1 MRCLIIHYASI
12 INYLKNKKKYS
23 CELNK
28 NTKFIFLLKF
38 LVSIKS
44 CIINYKLHSP
54 LDYNLLMFLKHR
66 EGKIMKNLKR
76 IVSVLFSAILLFSAT
91 TTSSVAIEKLH
102 FVIGGGAG
110 GGWDGTARG
119 TGEALT
125 KAGFLQSASFE
136 NMSGGGGGK
145 ALAFMINNKPANT
158 VLVQSTPLVL
168 RSITRHK
175 GYVSGSGTLSYK
187 DVVPIAGVIGD
198 YGAIA
203 VAKDSPYKNFKDVV
217 DAYKA
222 NPSSIKMAG
231 GSVRGSMDHLIGA
244 LAFQAA
250 GANPN
255 DVAYIPYDAG
265 GKALAGLL
273 SGETQ
278 IISTGLGELMG
289 ARDQVRII
297 GITAPDRVSDAPDAP
312 TLKEQGYDV
321 QFVNWRGFFGPPGM
335 SNKDKKAIAKMLGDV
350 QKTPEW
356 EEVRARNA
364 WVNIYNP
371 DKKFVKFL
379 KTQTKEM
386 TALMKKLGVI

>member
-1 MRCLIIHYASI
+1 MNNI
-12 INYLKNKKKYS
+12 KK
-23 CELNK
+23 
-28 NTKFIFLLKF
+28 
-38 LVSIKS
+38 
-44 CIINYKLHSP
+44 
-54 LDYNLLMFLKHR
+54 
-66 EGKIMKNLKR
+66 

-91 TTSSVAIEKLH
+91 TTSSIAIDKIH

-125 KAGFLQSASFE
+125 KAGMLKSASFE

-145 ALAFMINNKPANT
+145 ALAFMINTKPANT

-203 VAKDSPYKNFKDVV
+203 VAKNSPYKNFKDVV
-217 DAYKA
+217 DAYNADAK
-222 NPSSIKMAG
+222 SVKMAG

-297 GITAPDRVSDAPDAP
+297 GITAPSRIADAPDAP

-321 QFVNWRGFFGPPGM
+321 QFVNWRGFFGPPNM
-335 SNKDKKAIAKMLGDV
+335 SNKDKKALSTMLGKV
-350 QKTPEW
+350 METPEW
-356 EEVRARNA
+356 EAVRKRNA
-364 WVNIYNP
+364 WVNIYNS
-371 DKKFVKFL
+371 DKDFVKFL
-379 KTQTKEM
+379 DAQTVEM

>member
-1 MRCLIIHYASI
+1 MKLFKYII
-12 INYLKNKKKYS
+12 
-23 CELNK
+23 
-28 NTKFIFLLKF
+28 
-38 LVSIKS
+38 
-44 CIINYKLHSP
+44 
-54 LDYNLLMFLKHR
+54 
-66 EGKIMKNLKR
+66 
-76 IVSVLFSAILLFSAT
+76 SVLFSAILLLSAT
-91 TTSSVAIEKLH
+91 NSFAIDKLH

-125 KAGFLQSASFE
+125 KSGMLKSASFE

-145 ALAFMINNKPANT
+145 ALAFMINTKPANT
-158 VLVQSTPLVL
+158 ILVQSTPLVL

-175 GYVSGSGTLSYK
+175 GYVTDGGSGVLSYK

-203 VAKDSPYKNFKDVV
+203 VAKDSPFKNFGDVV
-217 DAYKA
+217 AAYKKD
-222 NPSSIKMAG
+222 PSSVKMAG

-244 LAFQAA
+244 LAFQEA
-250 GANPN
+250 GADPN
-255 DVAYIPYDAG
+255 KVIYVPYDAG

-278 IISTGLGELMG
+278 ILSTGLGEVMG

-297 GITAPDRVSDAPDAP
+297 GITAPSRVADAPDVP
-312 TLKEQGYDV
+312 TLKEQGFDV

-335 SNKDKKAIAKMLGDV
+335 SGKMRNEIAKMLGDI

-356 EEVRARNA
+356 EASRKRNA

-371 DKKFVKFL
+371 GDKFVSFL
-379 KTQTKEM
+379 EKQTVEM

>member
-1 MRCLIIHYASI
+1 MLS
-12 INYLKNKKKYS
+12 KFKK
-23 CELNK
+23 
-28 NTKFIFLLKF
+28 
-38 LVSIKS
+38 LVAI
-44 CIINYKLHSP
+44 L
-54 LDYNLLMFLKHR
+54 FA
-66 EGKIMKNLKR
+66 
-76 IVSVLFSAILLFSAT
+76 SVLALSISSTSFAID
-91 TTSSVAIEKLH
+91 KLH
-102 FVIGGGAG
+102 FIIGGGAG

-125 KAGFLQSASFE
+125 KAGMLKSASFE

-145 ALAFMINNKPANT
+145 ALAFLINNKPENT

-175 GYVSGSGTLSYK
+175 GYVKGSGVLSYK
-187 DVVPIAGVIGD
+187 DVKPIAGVIGD

-203 VAKDSPYKNFKDVV
+203 VAKNSPFKTFKDVV

-222 NPSSIKMAG
+222 NPKSVKMAG

-244 LAFQAA
+244 LAFQEA

-255 DVAYIPYDAG
+255 NVVYVPYDAG

-278 IISTGLGELMG
+278 ILSTGLGEVMG

-297 GITAPDRVSDAPDAP
+297 GITAPERVGDAPEVP

-321 QFVNWRGFFGPPGM
+321 QFVNWRGFFAPKSM
-335 SNKDKKAIAKMLGDV
+335 SSGDVKKIAKMLGDV

-356 EEVRARNA
+356 EAVRKRNA

-371 DKKFVKFL
+371 GKKFDSFL

-386 TALMKKLGVI
+386 TKLMKKLGVI

>member
-1 MRCLIIHYASI
+1 
-12 INYLKNKKKYS
+12 
-23 CELNK
+23 
-28 NTKFIFLLKF
+28 
-38 LVSIKS
+38 
-44 CIINYKLHSP
+44 
-54 LDYNLLMFLKHR
+54 
-66 EGKIMKNLKR
+66 MKNIKK

-91 TTSSVAIEKLH
+91 ATNSIAMDKIH

-125 KAGFLQSASFE
+125 KSGMLKSASFE

-145 ALAFMINNKPANT
+145 ALAFMINTQPKNT
-158 VLVQSTPLVL
+158 ILVQSTPLVL
-168 RSITRHK
+168 RSITRHE
-175 GYVSGSGTLSYK
+175 GYVTGSGVLSYK
-187 DVVPIAGVIGD
+187 DVTPIAGVIGD

-217 DAYKA
+217 DAYKK

-297 GITAPDRVSDAPDAP
+297 GITAPSRIADAPNAP

-321 QFVNWRGFFGPPGM
+321 QFVNWRGFFGPPNM
-335 SNKDKKAIAKMLGDV
+335 SNKDKKALSTMLGKV
-350 QKTPEW
+350 METPEW
-356 EEVRARNA
+356 EAVRKRNA
-364 WVNIYNP
+364 WVNIYNS
-371 DKKFVKFL
+371 DKDFVKFL
-379 KTQTKEM
+379 EKQTVEM

>member
-1 MRCLIIHYASI
+1 
-12 INYLKNKKKYS
+12 
-23 CELNK
+23 
-28 NTKFIFLLKF
+28 
-38 LVSIKS
+38 
-44 CIINYKLHSP
+44 
-54 LDYNLLMFLKHR
+54 
-66 EGKIMKNLKR
+66 MKNIKK

-91 TTSSVAIEKLH
+91 ATNSIAMDKIH

-125 KAGFLQSASFE
+125 KSGMLKSASFE

-145 ALAFMINNKPANT
+145 ALAFMINTQPKNT
-158 VLVQSTPLVL
+158 ILVQSTPLVL
-168 RSITRHK
+168 RSITRHE
-175 GYVSGSGTLSYK
+175 GYVTGSGVLSYK
-187 DVVPIAGVIGD
+187 DVTPIAGVIGD

-217 DAYKA
+217 DAYKK

-297 GITAPDRVSDAPDAP
+297 GITAPSRVADAPDAP

-321 QFVNWRGFFGPPGM
+321 QFVNWRGFFGPPNM
-335 SNKDKKAIAKMLGDV
+335 SNKDKKALSAMLGKV
-350 QKTPEW
+350 MKTPEW
-356 EEVRARNA
+356 EAVRKRNA
-364 WVNIYNP
+364 WVNIYNS
-371 DKKFVKFL
+371 DKDFVKFL
-379 KTQTKEM
+379 DAQTVEM

>member
-1 MRCLIIHYASI
+1 
-12 INYLKNKKKYS
+12 
-23 CELNK
+23 
-28 NTKFIFLLKF
+28 
-38 LVSIKS
+38 
-44 CIINYKLHSP
+44 
-54 LDYNLLMFLKHR
+54 
-66 EGKIMKNLKR
+66 MKNIKKL
-76 IVSVLFSAILLFSAT
+76 VSVLFSAILLFSAT
-91 TTSSVAIEKLH
+91 ATNSIAMEKIH

-125 KAGFLQSASFE
+125 KSGMLKSASFE

-145 ALAFMINNKPANT
+145 ALAFMINTQPKNT

-168 RSITRHK
+168 RSITRHE
-175 GYVSGSGTLSYK
+175 GYVSGSGVLSYK
-187 DVVPIAGVIGD
+187 DVTPIAGVIGD

-217 DAYKA
+217 DAYKK

-297 GITAPDRVSDAPDAP
+297 GITAPSRVADAPDAP

-321 QFVNWRGFFGPPGM
+321 QFVNWRGFFGPPNM
-335 SNKDKKAIAKMLGDV
+335 SNKDKKALSEMLGKV
-350 QKTPEW
+350 MTTPEW
-356 EEVRARNA
+356 EAVRKRNA
-364 WVNIYNP
+364 WVNIYNS
-371 DKKFVKFL
+371 DKDFVKFL
-379 KTQTKEM
+379 EKQTVEM

>member
-1 MRCLIIHYASI
+1 
-12 INYLKNKKKYS
+12 
-23 CELNK
+23 
-28 NTKFIFLLKF
+28 
-38 LVSIKS
+38 
-44 CIINYKLHSP
+44 
-54 LDYNLLMFLKHR
+54 
-66 EGKIMKNLKR
+66 MKNIKKL
-76 IVSVLFSAILLFSAT
+76 VSVLFSAILLFSAT
-91 TTSSVAIEKLH
+91 ATNSIAMEKIH

-125 KAGFLQSASFE
+125 KSGMLKSASFE

-145 ALAFMINNKPANT
+145 ALAFMINTQPKNT
-158 VLVQSTPLVL
+158 ILVQSTPLVL
-168 RSITRHK
+168 RSITRHE
-175 GYVSGSGTLSYK
+175 GYVTGSGVLSYK
-187 DVVPIAGVIGD
+187 DVTPIAGVIGD

-203 VAKDSPYKNFKDVV
+203 VAKNSPYKYFKDVV
-217 DAYKA
+217 DADKK

-297 GITAPDRVSDAPDAP
+297 GITAPSRIADAPDAP

-321 QFVNWRGFFGPPGM
+321 QFVNWRGFFGPPNM
-335 SNKDKKAIAKMLGDV
+335 SNKDKKALSTMLGKV
-350 QKTPEW
+350 METPEW
-356 EEVRARNA
+356 EAVRKRNA
-364 WVNIYNP
+364 WVNIYNS
-371 DKKFVKFL
+371 DKDFVKFL
-379 KTQTKEM
+379 DAQTVEM

>member
-1 MRCLIIHYASI
+1 
-12 INYLKNKKKYS
+12 
-23 CELNK
+23 
-28 NTKFIFLLKF
+28 
-38 LVSIKS
+38 
-44 CIINYKLHSP
+44 
-54 LDYNLLMFLKHR
+54 
-66 EGKIMKNLKR
+66 MKNIKKL
-76 IVSVLFSAILLFSAT
+76 VSVLFSVILLFSAT
-91 TTSSVAIEKLH
+91 ATNSIAMDKIH

-125 KAGFLQSASFE
+125 KSGMLKSASFE

-145 ALAFMINNKPANT
+145 ALAFMINTQPKNT
-158 VLVQSTPLVL
+158 ILVQSTPLVL
-168 RSITRHK
+168 RSITRHE
-175 GYVSGSGTLSYK
+175 GYVTGSGVLSYK
-187 DVVPIAGVIGD
+187 DVTPIAGVIGD

-217 DAYKA
+217 DAYKK

-297 GITAPDRVSDAPDAP
+297 GITAPSRIADAPDAP

-321 QFVNWRGFFGPPGM
+321 QFVNWRGFFGPPNM
-335 SNKDKKAIAKMLGDV
+335 SNKDKKALSAMLGKV
-350 QKTPEW
+350 MKTPEW
-356 EEVRARNA
+356 EAVRKRNA
-364 WVNIYNP
+364 WVNIYNS
-371 DKKFVKFL
+371 DKDFVKFL
-379 KTQTKEM
+379 DAQTVEM

>member
-1 MRCLIIHYASI
+1 
-12 INYLKNKKKYS
+12 
-23 CELNK
+23 
-28 NTKFIFLLKF
+28 
-38 LVSIKS
+38 
-44 CIINYKLHSP
+44 
-54 LDYNLLMFLKHR
+54 
-66 EGKIMKNLKR
+66 MKNIKKL
-76 IVSVLFSAILLFSAT
+76 VSVLFSAILLFSAT
-91 TTSSVAIEKLH
+91 ATNSIAMDKIH

-125 KAGFLQSASFE
+125 KSGMLKSASFE

-145 ALAFMINNKPANT
+145 ALAFMINTQPKNT
-158 VLVQSTPLVL
+158 ILVQSTPLVL
-168 RSITRHK
+168 RSITRHE
-175 GYVSGSGTLSYK
+175 GYVTGSGVLSYK
-187 DVVPIAGVIGD
+187 DVTPIAGVIGD

-203 VAKDSPYKNFKDVV
+203 VAKNSPYKNFKDVV
-217 DAYKA
+217 DAYKK

-297 GITAPDRVSDAPDAP
+297 GITAPSRIADAPDAP

-321 QFVNWRGFFGPPGM
+321 QFVNWRGFFGPPNM
-335 SNKDKKAIAKMLGDV
+335 SNKDKKALSTMLGKV
-350 QKTPEW
+350 METPEW
-356 EEVRARNA
+356 EAVRKRNA
-364 WVNIYNP
+364 WVNIYNS
-371 DKKFVKFL
+371 DKDFVKFL
-379 KTQTKEM
+379 DAQTVEM

>member
-1 MRCLIIHYASI
+1 
-12 INYLKNKKKYS
+12 
-23 CELNK
+23 
-28 NTKFIFLLKF
+28 
-38 LVSIKS
+38 
-44 CIINYKLHSP
+44 
-54 LDYNLLMFLKHR
+54 
-66 EGKIMKNLKR
+66 MKNIKKLF
-76 IVSVLFSAILLFSAT
+76 SVLFSVILLFSAT
-91 TTSSVAIEKLH
+91 ATNSIAMDKIH

-125 KAGFLQSASFE
+125 KSGMLKSASFE

-145 ALAFMINNKPANT
+145 ALAFMINTQPKNT
-158 VLVQSTPLVL
+158 ILVQSTPLVL
-168 RSITRHK
+168 RSITRHE
-175 GYVSGSGTLSYK
+175 GYVTGSGVLSYK
-187 DVVPIAGVIGD
+187 DVTPIAGVIGD

-217 DAYKA
+217 DAYKK

-297 GITAPDRVSDAPDAP
+297 GITAPSRIADAPNAP

-321 QFVNWRGFFGPPGM
+321 QFVNWRGFFGPPNM
-335 SNKDKKAIAKMLGDV
+335 SNKDKKALSTMLGKV
-350 QKTPEW
+350 MKTPEW
-356 EEVRARNA
+356 EAVRKRNA
-364 WVNIYNP
+364 WVNIYNS
-371 DKKFVKFL
+371 DKDFVKFL
-379 KTQTKEM
+379 DAQTVEM

>member
-1 MRCLIIHYASI
+1 MKLFKSLI
-12 INYLKNKKKYS
+12 
-23 CELNK
+23 
-28 NTKFIFLLKF
+28 
-38 LVSIKS
+38 
-44 CIINYKLHSP
+44 
-54 LDYNLLMFLKHR
+54 
-66 EGKIMKNLKR
+66 
-76 IVSVLFSAILLFSAT
+76 SVLFSAVLLFSAT
-91 TTSSVAIEKLH
+91 NSFAIDKLH
-102 FVIGGGAG
+102 FLIGGGAG

-125 KAGFLQSASFE
+125 KAGFLKSASFE

-145 ALAFMINNKPANT
+145 ALAYLINNAPENT

-175 GYVSGSGTLSYK
+175 GYVKGNGTLSYK
-187 DVVPIAGVIGD
+187 DVLPIAGVIGD

-203 VAKDSPYKNFKDVV
+203 VAKDSPYNNFSDVV
-217 DAYKA
+217 AAYKA
-222 NPSSIKMAG
+222 DPSSVKMAG

-255 DVAYIPYDAG
+255 DVIYVPYDAG

-289 ARDQVRII
+289 ARDQVKII
-297 GITAPDRVSDAPDAP
+297 GITAPDRVADAPDAP
-312 TLKEQGYDV
+312 TLKEQGFDV
-321 QFVNWRGFFGPPGM
+321 QFVNWRGFFAPKSMEGA
-335 SNKDKKAIAKMLGDV
+335 DYYAIAKMLGEV

-356 EEVRARNA
+356 EAVRKRNA

-371 DKKFVKFL
+371 GTKFDKFL
-379 KTQTKEM
+379 LKQTEEM

>member
-1 MRCLIIHYASI
+1 M
-12 INYLKNKKKYS
+12 
-23 CELNK
+23 
-28 NTKFIFLLKF
+28 
-38 LVSIKS
+38 
-44 CIINYKLHSP
+44 
-54 LDYNLLMFLKHR
+54 D
-66 EGKIMKNLKR
+66 KI
-76 IVSVLFSAILLFSAT
+76 
-91 TTSSVAIEKLH
+91 H

-125 KAGFLQSASFE
+125 KSGMLKSASFE

-145 ALAFMINNKPANT
+145 ALAFMINTQPKNT
-158 VLVQSTPLVL
+158 ILVQSTPLVL
-168 RSITRHK
+168 RSITRHE
-175 GYVSGSGTLSYK
+175 GYVTGSGVLSYK
-187 DVVPIAGVIGD
+187 DVTPIAGVIGD

-217 DAYKA
+217 DAYKK

-297 GITAPDRVSDAPDAP
+297 GITAPSRIADAPDAP

-321 QFVNWRGFFGPPGM
+321 QFVNWRGFFGPPNM
-335 SNKDKKAIAKMLGDV
+335 SNKDKKALSTMLGKV
-350 QKTPEW
+350 MKTPEW
-356 EEVRARNA
+356 EAVRKRNA
-364 WVNIYNP
+364 WVNIYNS
-371 DKKFVKFL
+371 DKDFVKFL
-379 KTQTKEM
+379 DAQTVEM

>member
-1 MRCLIIHYASI
+1 M
-12 INYLKNKKKYS
+12 KNIKK
-23 CELNK
+23 
-28 NTKFIFLLKF
+28 
-38 LVSIKS
+38 LVSI
-44 CIINYKLHSP
+44 
-54 LDYNLLMFLKHR
+54 
-66 EGKIMKNLKR
+66 
-76 IVSVLFSAILLFSAT
+76 LFSAILLFSAT
-91 TTSSVAIEKLH
+91 ATNSIAMDKIH

-125 KAGFLQSASFE
+125 KSGMLKSASFE

-145 ALAFMINNKPANT
+145 ALAFMINTQPKNT
-158 VLVQSTPLVL
+158 ILVQSTPLVL
-168 RSITRHK
+168 RSITRHE
-175 GYVSGSGTLSYK
+175 GYVTGSGVLSYK
-187 DVVPIAGVIGD
+187 DVTPIAGVIGD

-217 DAYKA
+217 DAYKK

-297 GITAPDRVSDAPDAP
+297 GITAPSRVADAPDAP

-321 QFVNWRGFFGPPGM
+321 QFVNWRGFFGPPNM
-335 SNKDKKAIAKMLGDV
+335 SNKDKKALSAMLGKV
-350 QKTPEW
+350 MKTPEW
-356 EEVRARNA
+356 EAVRKRNA
-364 WVNIYNP
+364 WVNIYNS
-371 DKKFVKFL
+371 DKDFVKFL
-379 KTQTKEM
+379 EKQTVEM

>member
-1 MRCLIIHYASI
+1 MLRSLKKLTSLVFATVLITSI
-12 INYLKNKKKYS
+12 S
-23 CELNK
+23 S
-28 NTKFIFLLKF
+28 TSF
-38 LVSIKS
+38 
-44 CIINYKLHSP
+44 
-54 LDYNLLMFLKHR
+54 
-66 EGKIMKNLKR
+66 
-76 IVSVLFSAILLFSAT
+76 AID
-91 TTSSVAIEKLH
+91 KLH

-125 KAGFLQSASFE
+125 KSGMLKSASFE

-145 ALAFMINNKPANT
+145 ALAFMINTKPENT
-158 VLVQSTPLVL
+158 ILVQSTPLVL

-175 GYVSGSGTLSYK
+175 GYVKGSGVLSYK
-187 DVVPIAGVIGD
+187 DVTPIAGVIGD

-203 VAKDSPYKNFKDVV
+203 VAKNSPYKNFKDVV
-217 DAYKA
+217 NAYKKDA
-222 NPSSIKMAG
+222 NSIKMAG

-255 DVAYIPYDAG
+255 KVAYIPYDAG

-297 GITAPDRVSDAPDAP
+297 GITAPKRIADAPNAP

-321 QFVNWRGFFGPPGM
+321 QFVNWRGFFGPPNM
-335 SNKDKKAIAKMLGDV
+335 SNKDKKVISNMLGKV
-350 QKTPEW
+350 MKTSEW
-356 EEVRARNA
+356 ESVRKRNA
-364 WVNIYNP
+364 WVNIYNS
-371 DKKFVKFL
+371 DKDFVKFL
-379 KTQTKEM
+379 EKQTKEM
-386 TALMKKLGVI
+386 TTLMKKLGVI

>member
-1 MRCLIIHYASI
+1 MLS
-12 INYLKNKKKYS
+12 KFKK
-23 CELNK
+23 L
-28 NTKFIFLLKF
+28 FAILFA
-38 LVSIKS
+38 
-44 CIINYKLHSP
+44 
-54 LDYNLLMFLKHR
+54 
-66 EGKIMKNLKR
+66 
-76 IVSVLFSAILLFSAT
+76 SVLALSIPSTSFAID
-91 TTSSVAIEKLH
+91 KLH
-102 FVIGGGAG
+102 FIIGGGAG

-125 KAGFLQSASFE
+125 KAGMLKSASFE

-145 ALAFMINNKPANT
+145 ALAFLINTKPENT

-175 GYVSGSGTLSYK
+175 GYVKGEGVLSYK

-203 VAKDSPYKNFKDVV
+203 VAKNSPFKTFSDVV
-217 DAYKA
+217 AAYKKD
-222 NPSSIKMAG
+222 PKSVKMAG

-244 LAFQAA
+244 LAFQEA

-255 DVAYIPYDAG
+255 NVIYVPYDAG

-278 IISTGLGELMG
+278 ILSTGLGEVMG
-289 ARDQVRII
+289 ARDQVNII
-297 GITAPDRVSDAPDAP
+297 GITAPERVGDAPDVP
-312 TLKEQGYDV
+312 TLKEQGFDV
-321 QFVNWRGFFGPPGM
+321 QFVNWRGFFGPPAM
-335 SNKDKKAIAKMLGDV
+335 SSSMKNEIAKMLGDI

-356 EEVRARNA
+356 EAVRKRNA

-371 DKKFVKFL
+371 GDKFVSFL
-379 KTQTKEM
+379 EKQTVEM

>member
-1 MRCLIIHYASI
+1 
-12 INYLKNKKKYS
+12 
-23 CELNK
+23 
-28 NTKFIFLLKF
+28 
-38 LVSIKS
+38 
-44 CIINYKLHSP
+44 
-54 LDYNLLMFLKHR
+54 
-66 EGKIMKNLKR
+66 MKNIKK

-91 TTSSVAIEKLH
+91 ATNSIAMDKIH

-125 KAGFLQSASFE
+125 KSGMLKSASFE

-145 ALAFMINNKPANT
+145 ALAFMINTQPKNT

-168 RSITRHK
+168 RSITRHE
-175 GYVSGSGTLSYK
+175 GYVTGSGVLSYK
-187 DVVPIAGVIGD
+187 DVTPIAGVIGD

-203 VAKDSPYKNFKDVV
+203 VAKNSPYKNFKDVV
-217 DAYKA
+217 DAYKKD
-222 NPSSIKMAG
+222 PKSIKMAG

-297 GITAPDRVSDAPDAP
+297 GITAPSRVADAPDAP

-321 QFVNWRGFFGPPGM
+321 QFVNWRGFFGPPNM
-335 SNKDKKAIAKMLGDV
+335 SNKDKKALSAMLGKV
-350 QKTPEW
+350 MKTPEW
-356 EEVRARNA
+356 EAVRKRNA
-364 WVNIYNP
+364 WVNIYNS
-371 DKKFVKFL
+371 DKDFVKFL
-379 KTQTKEM
+379 DAQTVEM

>member
-1 MRCLIIHYASI
+1 
-12 INYLKNKKKYS
+12 
-23 CELNK
+23 
-28 NTKFIFLLKF
+28 
-38 LVSIKS
+38 
-44 CIINYKLHSP
+44 
-54 LDYNLLMFLKHR
+54 
-66 EGKIMKNLKR
+66 MKNIKKL
-76 IVSVLFSAILLFSAT
+76 VSVLFSAILLFSAT
-91 TTSSVAIEKLH
+91 ATNSIAMDKIH

-125 KAGFLQSASFE
+125 KSGMLKSASFE

-145 ALAFMINNKPANT
+145 ALAFMINTQPKNT

-175 GYVSGSGTLSYK
+175 GYVSGSGVLSYK
-187 DVVPIAGVIGD
+187 DVTPIAGVIGD

-203 VAKDSPYKNFKDVV
+203 VAKNSPYMNFKDVV
-217 DAYKA
+217 DAYKKD
-222 NPSSIKMAG
+222 PKSIKMAG

-297 GITAPDRVSDAPDAP
+297 GITAPSRVADAPDAP

-321 QFVNWRGFFGPPGM
+321 QFVNWRGFFGPPNM
-335 SNKDKKAIAKMLGDV
+335 SNKDKKALSTMLGKV
-350 QKTPEW
+350 MKTPEW
-356 EEVRARNA
+356 EAVRKRNA
-364 WVNIYNP
+364 WVNIYNS
-371 DKKFVKFL
+371 DKDFVKFL
-379 KTQTKEM
+379 EKQTVEM

>member
-1 MRCLIIHYASI
+1 MKL
-12 INYLKNKKKYS
+12 
-23 CELNK
+23 
-28 NTKFIFLLKF
+28 
-38 LVSIKS
+38 IKS
-44 CIINYKLHSP
+44 
-54 LDYNLLMFLKHR
+54 FF
-66 EGKIMKNLKR
+66 
-76 IVSVLFSAILLFSAT
+76 SVLFSAVLLLST
-91 TTSSVAIEKLH
+91 TTVNSIAIEKIH

-125 KAGFLQSASFE
+125 KAGFLKSASFE

-145 ALAFMINNKPANT
+145 ALAYMINTKPENT
-158 VLVQSTPLVL
+158 ILVQSTPLVL

-222 NPSSIKMAG
+222 NPGSIKMAG

-297 GITAPDRVSDAPDAP
+297 GITAPDRVADAPDAP

-335 SNKDKKAIAKMLGDV
+335 SSKDKKAIAKMLGDV

-356 EEVRARNA
+356 EAVRARNA

>member
-1 MRCLIIHYASI
+1 MKLFKSLI
-12 INYLKNKKKYS
+12 
-23 CELNK
+23 
-28 NTKFIFLLKF
+28 
-38 LVSIKS
+38 
-44 CIINYKLHSP
+44 
-54 LDYNLLMFLKHR
+54 
-66 EGKIMKNLKR
+66 
-76 IVSVLFSAILLFSAT
+76 SVLFSAALLLST
-91 TTSSVAIEKLH
+91 TNSFAIDKLH
-102 FVIGGGAG
+102 FLIGGGAG

-125 KAGFLQSASFE
+125 KAGFLKSASFE

-145 ALAFMINNKPANT
+145 ALAYLINNEPENT

-175 GYVSGSGTLSYK
+175 GYVKGTGTLSYK
-187 DVVPIAGVIGD
+187 DVMPIAGVIGD
-198 YGAIA
+198 YGAIV
-203 VAKDSPYKNFKDVV
+203 VANDSPIKNFKDAV

-222 NPSSIKMAG
+222 DPSSIKMAG

-255 DVAYIPYDAG
+255 DVIYVPYDAG

-278 IISTGLGELMG
+278 ILSTGLGEVMG

-297 GITAPDRVSDAPDAP
+297 GITAPERVADAPDAP
-312 TLKEQGYDV
+312 TLKEQGFDV
-321 QFVNWRGFFGPPGM
+321 QFVNWRGFFGPKSM
-335 SNKDKKAIAKMLGDV
+335 SGGDYYKIAKMLGDV

-356 EEVRARNA
+356 EAVRKRNA

-371 DKKFVKFL
+371 GKKFDEFL
-379 KTQTKEM
+379 LKQTEEM

>member
-1 MRCLIIHYASI
+1 MKL
-12 INYLKNKKKYS
+12 
-23 CELNK
+23 
-28 NTKFIFLLKF
+28 
-38 LVSIKS
+38 IKS
-44 CIINYKLHSP
+44 
-54 LDYNLLMFLKHR
+54 FF
-66 EGKIMKNLKR
+66 
-76 IVSVLFSAILLFSAT
+76 SVLFSATLLLST
-91 TTSSVAIEKLH
+91 TVNSIAIEKLH

-125 KAGFLQSASFE
+125 KAGMLQSASFE

-145 ALAFMINNKPANT
+145 ALAYMINTKPANT
-158 VLVQSTPLVL
+158 ILVQSTPLVL
-168 RSITRHK
+168 RSITRHE
-175 GYVSGSGTLSYK
+175 GYVTDGGSGVLSYK

-203 VAKDSPYKNFKDVV
+203 VAKDSPFQNFKDVV
-217 DAYKA
+217 AAYKKD
-222 NPSSIKMAG
+222 PSSVKMAG

-244 LAFQAA
+244 LAFQEA
-250 GANPN
+250 GADPN
-255 DVAYIPYDAG
+255 KVIYVPYDAG

-289 ARDQVRII
+289 ARDQVRIV
-297 GITAPDRVSDAPDAP
+297 GITAPSRVSDAPDVP

-356 EEVRARNA
+356 EAVRKRNA

-379 KTQTKEM
+379 QTQTKEM

>member
-1 MRCLIIHYASI
+1 MTNI
-12 INYLKNKKKYS
+12 KK
-23 CELNK
+23 
-28 NTKFIFLLKF
+28 
-38 LVSIKS
+38 
-44 CIINYKLHSP
+44 
-54 LDYNLLMFLKHR
+54 
-66 EGKIMKNLKR
+66 

-91 TTSSVAIEKLH
+91 ATNSIAMDKIH

-125 KAGFLQSASFE
+125 KSGMLKSASFE

-145 ALAFMINNKPANT
+145 ALAFMINTQPKNT
-158 VLVQSTPLVL
+158 ILVQSTPLVL

-175 GYVSGSGTLSYK
+175 GYVSGSGVLSYK
-187 DVVPIAGVIGD
+187 DVTPIAGVIGD

-203 VAKDSPYKNFKDVV
+203 VAKNSPYMNFKDVV
-217 DAYKA
+217 DAYKKDP
-222 NPSSIKMAG
+222 NSIKMAG

-297 GITAPDRVSDAPDAP
+297 GITAPSRIADAPDAP

-321 QFVNWRGFFGPPGM
+321 QFVNWRGFFGPPNM
-335 SNKDKKAIAKMLGDV
+335 SSKDKKALSKMLGKV
-350 QKTPEW
+350 MKTPEW
-356 EEVRARNA
+356 EAVRKRNA
-364 WVNIYNP
+364 WVNIYNS
-371 DKKFVKFL
+371 DKDFVKFL
-379 KTQTKEM
+379 EKQTVEM

>member
-1 MRCLIIHYASI
+1 MKL
-12 INYLKNKKKYS
+12 
-23 CELNK
+23 
-28 NTKFIFLLKF
+28 F
-38 LVSIKS
+38 KS
-44 CIINYKLHSP
+44 
-54 LDYNLLMFLKHR
+54 FF
-66 EGKIMKNLKR
+66 
-76 IVSVLFSAILLFSAT
+76 SVLFSAVLLLST
-91 TTSSVAIEKLH
+91 TTVNSIAIEKLH

-145 ALAFMINNKPANT
+145 ALAYMINTKPENT
-158 VLVQSTPLVL
+158 ILVQSTPLVL

-297 GITAPDRVSDAPDAP
+297 GITAPERVSDAPDAP

-335 SNKDKKAIAKMLGDV
+335 SSADKNAIAKMLGDV
-350 QKTPEW
+350 QKTSEW

>member
-1 MRCLIIHYASI
+1 
-12 INYLKNKKKYS
+12 
-23 CELNK
+23 
-28 NTKFIFLLKF
+28 
-38 LVSIKS
+38 
-44 CIINYKLHSP
+44 
-54 LDYNLLMFLKHR
+54 
-66 EGKIMKNLKR
+66 MKNLKR

-91 TTSSVAIEKLH
+91 TTSSIAIDKIH

-125 KAGFLQSASFE
+125 KAGMLKSASFE

-145 ALAFMINNKPANT
+145 ALAFMINTKPANT

-175 GYVSGSGTLSYK
+175 GYVKGSGTLSYK

-203 VAKDSPYKNFKDVV
+203 VAKNSPYKNFKDVV
-217 DAYKA
+217 DAYKK
-222 NPSSIKMAG
+222 NPKSVKMAG

-244 LAFQAA
+244 LAFQEA

-255 DVAYIPYDAG
+255 DVVYVPYDAG

-278 IISTGLGELMG
+278 ILSTGLGEVMG

-297 GITAPDRVSDAPDAP
+297 GITAPKRVGDAPEVP
-312 TLKEQGYDV
+312 TLKEQGYNV
-321 QFVNWRGFFGPPGM
+321 QFVNWRGFFAPKSM
-335 SNKDKKAIAKMLGDV
+335 SGGDVKKIAKMLGDV

-356 EEVRARNA
+356 ETVRKRNA

-371 DKKFVKFL
+371 GSKFDSFL
-379 KTQTKEM
+379 KKQTKEM
-386 TALMKKLGVI
+386 TKLMKKLGVI

>member
-1 MRCLIIHYASI
+1 MFNKLKKLISI
-12 INYLKNKKKYS
+12 VFA
-23 CELNK
+23 
-28 NTKFIFLLKF
+28 TVLLT
-38 LVSIKS
+38 SIS
-44 CIINYKLHSP
+44 STS
-54 LDYNLLMFLKHR
+54 F
-66 EGKIMKNLKR
+66 
-76 IVSVLFSAILLFSAT
+76 AID
-91 TTSSVAIEKLH
+91 KLH

-125 KAGFLQSASFE
+125 KAGFLNSASFE

-145 ALAFMINNKPANT
+145 ALSYMINTKPSDT
-158 VLVQSTPLVL
+158 ILVQSTPLVL
-168 RSITRHK
+168 RSITRHS
-175 GYVSGSGTLSYK
+175 GYVDKKNAAKVTSYK

-198 YGAIA
+198 YGAI
-203 VAKDSPYKNFKDVV
+203 VAAKNSPYKNFKDVV
-217 DAYKA
+217 DAYKK
-222 NPSSIKMAG
+222 NPKSVKMAG

-244 LAFQAA
+244 LAFQEA

-255 DVAYIPYDAG
+255 DVVYVPYDAG

-278 IISTGLGELMG
+278 ILSTGLGEVMG

-297 GITAPDRVSDAPDAP
+297 GITAPKRVGDAPEVP

-321 QFVNWRGFFGPPGM
+321 QFVNWRGFFAPKSMP
-335 SNKDKKAIAKMLGDV
+335 SSDVKKIEKMLGDV

-356 EEVRARNA
+356 EAVRKRNA

-371 DKKFVKFL
+371 GSKFDSFL
-379 KTQTKEM
+379 KGQTKEM
-386 TALMKKLGVI
+386 TKLMKKLGVI

>member
-1 MRCLIIHYASI
+1 MTNI
-12 INYLKNKKKYS
+12 KK
-23 CELNK
+23 
-28 NTKFIFLLKF
+28 
-38 LVSIKS
+38 
-44 CIINYKLHSP
+44 
-54 LDYNLLMFLKHR
+54 
-66 EGKIMKNLKR
+66 

-91 TTSSVAIEKLH
+91 ATNSIAMDKIH

-125 KAGFLQSASFE
+125 KSGMLKSASFE

-145 ALAFMINNKPANT
+145 ALAFMINTQPKNT
-158 VLVQSTPLVL
+158 ILVQSTPLVL
-168 RSITRHK
+168 RSITRHE
-175 GYVSGSGTLSYK
+175 GYVTGSGVLSYK
-187 DVVPIAGVIGD
+187 DVTPIAGVIGD

-203 VAKDSPYKNFKDVV
+203 VAKNSPYKNFKDVV
-217 DAYKA
+217 DAYKK

-250 GANPN
+250 GANLN

-297 GITAPDRVSDAPDAP
+297 GITAPSRVADAPDAP

-321 QFVNWRGFFGPPGM
+321 QFVNWRGFFGPPNM
-335 SNKDKKAIAKMLGDV
+335 SNKDKKALSTMLGKV
-350 QKTPEW
+350 MKTPEW
-356 EEVRARNA
+356 EAVRKRNA
-364 WVNIYNP
+364 WVNIYNS
-371 DKKFVKFL
+371 DKDFVKFL
-379 KTQTKEM
+379 DAQTVEM

>member
-1 MRCLIIHYASI
+1 
-12 INYLKNKKKYS
+12 
-23 CELNK
+23 
-28 NTKFIFLLKF
+28 
-38 LVSIKS
+38 
-44 CIINYKLHSP
+44 
-54 LDYNLLMFLKHR
+54 
-66 EGKIMKNLKR
+66 MKNIKKL
-76 IVSVLFSAILLFSAT
+76 VSVLFSAILLFSAT
-91 TTSSVAIEKLH
+91 ATNSIAMEKIH

-125 KAGFLQSASFE
+125 KSGMLKSASFE

-145 ALAFMINNKPANT
+145 ALAFMINTQPKNT
-158 VLVQSTPLVL
+158 ILVQSTPLVL
-168 RSITRHK
+168 RSITRHE
-175 GYVSGSGTLSYK
+175 GYVTGSGVLSYK
-187 DVVPIAGVIGD
+187 DVTPIAGVIGD

-217 DAYKA
+217 DAYKK

-297 GITAPDRVSDAPDAP
+297 GITAPSRVADAPDAP

-321 QFVNWRGFFGPPGM
+321 QFVNWRGFFGPPNM
-335 SNKDKKAIAKMLGDV
+335 SNKDKKALSVMLGKV
-350 QKTPEW
+350 MKTPEW
-356 EEVRARNA
+356 EAVRKRNA
-364 WVNIYNP
+364 WVNIYNS
-371 DKKFVKFL
+371 DKDFVKFL
-379 KTQTKEM
+379 DAQTVEM